1 MVKVSNVWT
10 WIASQ
15 ALKPVKTVP
24 SLFGC
29 LSKRRQTKT
38 STLQCQNRRQG
49 RTKTSTE
56 REQSGLGELWVG
68 YDQLYV
74 D

>member
-1 MVKVSNVWT
+1 MVKVSNVGT

-38 STLQCQNRRQG
+38 STLQCQNVDKAVPKLRQKG
-49 RTKTSTE
+49 SS
-56 REQSGLGELWVG
+56 QDWVSFEL
-68 YDQLYV
+68 DMINFT
-74 D
+74 